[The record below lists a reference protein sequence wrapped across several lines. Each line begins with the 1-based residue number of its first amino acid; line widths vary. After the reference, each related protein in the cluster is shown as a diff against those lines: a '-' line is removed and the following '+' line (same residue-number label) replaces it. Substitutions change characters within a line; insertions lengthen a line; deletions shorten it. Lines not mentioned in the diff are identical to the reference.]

1 MDNCSFMPIGRRHG
15 LETHLVLMHRAVEQ
29 CQPDVVVI
37 DPMTNLLTIGSQID
51 VRAML
56 TRLIDYLKMRQ
67 TTVIFTSLTSAGSE
81 LQSTEAMI
89 SSLMDT
95 WVLVSLEEAERRR
108 HRWIYVLKSRGMAH
122 SDEMREF
129 WITRGG
135 IDVPSPGVAESRGR

>member
-1 MDNCSFMPIGRRHG
+1 
-15 LETHLVLMHRAVEQ
+15 
-29 CQPDVVVI
+29 
-37 DPMTNLLTIGSQID
+37 

-56 TRLIDYLKMRQ
+56 TRLIDYLKMRE
-67 TTVIFTSLTSAGSE
+67 TTVVLTSLTSAGSE

-95 WVLVSLEEAERRR
+95 WVLMSLEEAERRR

-129 WITRGG
+129 WITGGG
-135 IDVPSPGVAESRGR
+135 IDVSSSDVAESRGR